1 MKDVT
6 TTTGFKIEVDEDNF
20 DNMEFVEL
28 LAQAE
33 DETKELM
40 IAPKAIEM
48 TLGKEGKK
56 ALYNHVRDE
65 KGRPRASK
73 AIEEFREIISLVG
86 DGGKNS

>member
-1 MKDVT
+1 MKDIT
-6 TTTGFKIEVDEDNF
+6 TSTGFKIEVDEDNF

-48 TLGKEGKK
+48 TLGKEGK
-56 ALYNHVRDE
+56 ASLYDHVRDE